1 MQTNSQP
8 NHSLFPQIPSHSFF
22 LRSFKP
28 PFFSP
33 DGEEGTGGGGETPP
47 PEKKDEGKKDE
58 APKRRMV
65 VDGETIELTEEQFQR
80 AAFLG
85 IKAAQE
91 KAAQKEEAE
100 KKAKE
105 EESKKTSPTQP
116 TVNDETVKRIEKL
129 EQELARANDEKKV
142 AVLQAKI
149 ETALSKAGID
159 PDFLEMV
166 QSGIINKF
174 ALAHKNKDR
183 TGQEPDLDAICTN
196 EIAAYK
202 KKMEKYERK
211 IDPEEKKKDRDK
223 TKGLASRGATP
234 SQEGRKVFDRFAF
247 RNPEFRKSI
256 QERAKQMLKGE

>member
-1 MQTNSQP
+1 MLTNSLP
-8 NHSLFPQIPSHSFF
+8 
-22 LRSFKP
+22 KY

-33 DGEEGTGGGGETPP
+33 DGSEGGETPP
-47 PEKKDEGKKDE
+47 PTPPKEEKKEEVKKH
-58 APKRRMV
+58 RIV
-65 VDGETIELTEEQFQR
+65 VDGEAVELTEEQFQR
-80 AAFLG
+80 AAYLG
-85 IKAAQE
+85 IKAAHE
-91 KAAQKEEAE
+91 KAAQKEKEEAE
-100 KKAKE
+100 KKTKE
-105 EESKKTSPTQP
+105 TESKPTNQP

-159 PDFLEMV
+159 PDFVEMV

-174 ALAHKNKDR
+174 ALAHKNKER

-202 KKMEKYERK
+202 KKMEKYDRK
-211 IDPEEKKKDRDK
+211 VDPEEKKKDRDK

-234 SQEGRKVFDRFAF
+234 SQEGRKVFNRFAF
-247 RNPEFRKSI
+247 RDPEFRKSI

>member
-1 MQTNSQP
+1 MLINSQP
-8 NHSLFPQIPSHSFF
+8 
-22 LRSFKP
+22 KY

-33 DGEEGTGGGGETPP
+33 DGSEGGETPP
-47 PEKKDEGKKDE
+47 STTIPPKEEKKEE

-65 VDGETIELTEEQFQR
+65 VDGETLELTEEQFQR

>member
-8 NHSLFPQIPSHSFF
+8 NGFINSYPSFN
-22 LRSFKP
+22 
-28 PFFSP
+28 PFFQTFKRP
-33 DGEEGTGGGGETPP
+33 FFEGEGETGGAGATPP
-47 PEKKDEGKKDE
+47 PEEKKEE
-58 APKRRMV
+58 TPKRRMV

-85 IKAAQE
+85 IQAAKE

-105 EESKKTSPTQP
+105 EEGKKTPPTQP